1 MQYFTESEFI
11 LYIWPTLYNI
21 TTFYKYNEIKFQNL
35 CLTYVSCLK
44 YISFIKLNGHP
55 LIPLGFAPLMSAEC
69 YINTAAV
76 SLSLS
81 FVVVV

>member
-1 MQYFTESEFI
+1 MKSNFKIYALVMSVV
-11 LYIWPTLYNI
+11 P
-21 TTFYKYNEIKFQNL
+21 
-35 CLTYVSCLK
+35 
-44 YISFIKLNGHP
+44 FIKLNGHP

-81 FVVVV
+81 FVVV